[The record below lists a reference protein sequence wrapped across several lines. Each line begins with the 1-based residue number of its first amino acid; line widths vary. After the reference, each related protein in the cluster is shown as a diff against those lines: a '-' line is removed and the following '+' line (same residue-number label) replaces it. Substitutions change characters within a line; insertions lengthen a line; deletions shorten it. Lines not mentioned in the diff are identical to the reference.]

1 MTRRNVFALLI
12 SLVGAGGLM
21 AVLVFYAGTGD
32 ALPPLAALFL
42 DRSIADA
49 AAVNVVST
57 VLLDYRAFDTLGE
70 ATVIF
75 ASVTGVSALFVRAHL
90 IPKSRGA
97 GILVERAIGYLAV
110 FFWLFPVYIV
120 LFGHLSPG
128 GGFQGGVT
136 LAVLIILLNVVYGT
150 EHTSSVMTA
159 HRLHLYEDAGALGFL
174 LIGMV
179 GIVQGS
185 AFLANL
191 AAGFPRGEP
200 GSLLSAGAIPLL
212 NLAIGVKVA
221 SGLATIFYEFL
232 SSWDRAGARWTE

>member
-12 SLVGAGGLM
+12 SLMGAGGLL
-21 AVLVFYAGTGD
+21 AVLIVYAGTGE
-32 ALPPLAALFL
+32 ALPSLAATFL
-42 DRSIADA
+42 ERSIADA

-90 IPKSRGA
+90 IPQSRGA
-97 GILVERAIGYLAV
+97 GILVERAIGYLAA

-128 GGFQGGVT
+128 GGFQGGVA

-150 EHTSSVMTA
+150 RRGSTILTTR
-159 HRLHLYEDAGALGFL
+159 RLHLFEDAGALAFL
-174 LIGMV
+174 LIGVV

-191 AAGFPRGEP
+191 AAGFPGGTP

-232 SSWDRAGARWTE
+232 ATWERAGARWTP

>member
-1 MTRRNVFALLI
+1 MSRRNVFAMLI
-12 SLVGAGGLM
+12 SLVGTGGLL
-21 AVLVFYAGTGD
+21 AVLVGYAGTGD
-32 ALPPLAALFL
+32 SLPSLAASFL
-42 DRSIADA
+42 ERSISDA
-49 AAVNVVST
+49 ATVNVVAT

-75 ASVTGVSALFVRAHL
+75 ASVTGVSALFVGAHL
-90 IPKSRGA
+90 TPKSRGA
-97 GILVERAIGYLAV
+97 GVLVERAIGYLAP
-110 FFWLFPVYIV
+110 FLWLFPVYIV

-128 GGFQGGVT
+128 GGFQGGVA

-150 EHTSSVMTA
+150 EMGSSVMTPR
-159 HRLHLYEDAGALGFL
+159 RLHLFEDAGALAFL
-174 LIGMV
+174 LVGVV

-191 AAGFPRGEP
+191 AAGFPRGTP

-212 NLAIGVKVA
+212 NLAIGIKVA

-232 SSWDRAGARWTE
+232 STWDPAAAESAE

>member
-12 SLVGAGGLM
+12 SLVGAGGLL
-21 AVLVFYAGTGD
+21 AVLVLYAGTGD
-32 ALPPLAALFL
+32 ALPLLAASFL
-42 DRSIADA
+42 ERSIADA
-49 AAVNVVST
+49 ATVNVVST

-75 ASVTGVSALFVRAHL
+75 ASVTGVSALFVGAHL
-90 IPKSRGA
+90 TPKSRGA
-97 GILVERAIGYLAV
+97 GILVERAIGYLAA

-128 GGFQGGVT
+128 GGFQGGVA

-150 EHTSSVMTA
+150 ERGSTVMTT
-159 HRLHLYEDAGALGFL
+159 HRLHLFEDAGALAFL
-174 LIGMV
+174 LIGAV

-191 AAGFPRGEP
+191 AAGFPGGSP

-212 NLAIGVKVA
+212 NLAIGIKVA

-232 SSWDRAGARWTE
+232 STWSTTGSESTE